1 MLEPLKTGN
10 PIWVYY
16 LDIDTGE
23 NLMVPQLMRGV
34 TGCKYH
40 VERKNFPR
48 YRYVD
53 VDGAT
58 GGTFNMQ
65 RKDVK
70 FYYRK
75 DNWQEVEAVDTY
87 LQIDQAATVYDNV
100 KGLPIDIPLPAGIVV
115 KAFHRVNTENGDT
128 WYELGADQWVRYQ
141 GMRVVTNPY
150 QNDDHQPSTL
160 ADQLTILP
168 LKNVQGT
175 VDYLPNREIDVYDA
189 PYGKKVATIP
199 DGKRVSISGKLDDN
213 GEITWYQIGDQ
224 RFITGNYV
232 IVDNQED

>member
-1 MLEPLKTGN
+1 
-10 PIWVYY
+10 
-16 LDIDTGE
+16 
-23 NLMVPQLMRGV
+23 
-34 TGCKYH
+34 
-40 VERKNFPR
+40 
-48 YRYVD
+48 
-53 VDGAT
+53 
-58 GGTFNMQ
+58 MQ